1 MRVSHH
7 IDPLKIIYF
16 ELQHCPES
24 YSKSE
29 ERNSFFEII
38 FHCSDTYSADSHV
51 DIYLIPLYRMEEL
64 SSFKKGF
71 LLAFK
76 RDYLE
81 EDDKEYAL
89 DVFNLFNQQGQYT
102 HLSINHRDAETLT
115 QVMNLIIGEY
125 HNPAGT
131 YLILKALIKVYLLN
145 LIRLNQQYFLEQD
158 VNQKRVYQFIVLL
171 DKYYKEQRNAVFYA
185 ATMNISAKRLNQIL
199 KVKMNKSITQ
209 LLHERLI
216 LEAKRMLIS
225 SEKNIKEIA
234 FELNF
239 GDPAYFCRFFKKNTQ
254 VSPEKFQQNHIS
266 LKEQT

>member
-1 MRVSHH
+1 MRVSHQ
-7 IDPLKIIYF
+7 IDPLKMRYF
-16 ELQHCPES
+16 KLDRCPES
-24 YSKSE
+24 YFKSE

-38 FHCSDTYSADSHV
+38 CHYNDIYAADSHV
-51 DIYLIPLYRMEEL
+51 DIYLIPLYRTEEL
-64 SSFKKGF
+64 SNFKTGY

-89 DVFNLFNQQGQYT
+89 DVFNLFNMQGQYT
-102 HLSINHRDAETLT
+102 HLSVHSRDADTLT
-115 QVMNLIIGEY
+115 QVMNLIVGEY
-125 HNPAGT
+125 HNSAGT

-158 VNQKRVYQFIVLL
+158 VNQKRIYQFIVLL
-171 DKYYKEQRNAVFYA
+171 DKYYKEQRNANFYA
-185 ATMNISAKRLNQIL
+185 AALGITAKRLNQIL
-199 KVKMNKSITQ
+199 KIKMNRSITR
-209 LLHERLI
+209 LIHERLI

-225 SEKNIKEIA
+225 SDKTIKEIT

-254 VSPEKFQQNHIS
+254 VSPEKFKQRLIS
-266 LKEQT
+266 